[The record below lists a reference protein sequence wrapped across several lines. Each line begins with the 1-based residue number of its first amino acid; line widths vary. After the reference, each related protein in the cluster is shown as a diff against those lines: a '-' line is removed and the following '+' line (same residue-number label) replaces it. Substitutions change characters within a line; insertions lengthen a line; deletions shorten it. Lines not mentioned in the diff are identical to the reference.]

1 MNEILLNTIN
11 DHYDDGSCSKD
22 NIPGGEGGGVGLQYK
37 RIRML
42 VA

>member
-11 DHYDDGSCSKD
+11 GHYDDGSCSKD
-22 NIPGGEGGGVGLQYK
+22 NIPERAVGLQYK
-37 RIRML
+37 RIGML